1 MGKIKLFIIWMFA
14 AVCLNAQSEQ
24 EDRTGILRAFA
35 TLSVGHTF
43 HYNTVYGLPFYLHGA
58 LEYYVHPKISIT
70 GESYLDLRRNP
81 QYLTP
86 SFAGLPGPIDYGY
99 KYHQNTFFGANY
111 HWHKNKHDFYIGIQP
126 GITFLRPRQDPTS
139 TQAEKI
145 GISPMAS
152 FAGGY
157 TFYFSPWF
165 NLFFQARYVNGK
177 HYHGIGYALTGVR
190 LSGGLGFHL
199 NTRQHGR

>member
-1 MGKIKLFIIWMFA
+1 MFIILMFGFL
-14 AVCLNAQSEQ
+14 CLKAQSEQ

-43 HYNTVYGLPFYLHGA
+43 HYNTTYGLPFYLHGA

-70 GESYLDLRRNP
+70 GESYLDLRQPAYYPYPYIYIAN
-81 QYLTP
+81 
-86 SFAGLPGPIDYGY
+86 PGPIDYGY

-126 GITFLRPRQDPTS
+126 GITLLRPRQDPTS
-139 TQAEKI
+139 SQPEKI

-152 FAGGY
+152 IAGGY

-177 HYHGIGYALTGVR
+177 HYHGIGYSLTGVR

-199 NTRQHGR
+199 NTRPHVR